1 MNILTGHACSTN
13 GYYKT
18 NKQQQQ
24 VIIQIYQNKY
34 NSMHDDQVLQKNHRT
49 VCSSIYLDL
58 YQVLQIAISMHI

>member
-34 NSMHDDQVLQKNHRT
+34 NSMHDDQVLQKKTIEQYVAVFILIFIR
-49 VCSSIYLDL
+49 YFK
-58 YQVLQIAISMHI
+58 